1 MAADKS
7 EKMPVSCA
15 MFVEVNKKGFCGS
28 SAIKNLRGIGNHAVR
43 FMEESRMPGGLWY
56 ELPPMHG
63 SPLHQKNAGKNH
75 HGASMPQSPAN
86 RQQPTATFEPA
97 RNPKGS
103 AAANMTTFENI

>member
-15 MFVEVNKKGFCGS
+15 MFLEVKKEGFCYS

-43 FMEESRMPGGLWY
+43 CIGDYVGDLAFLEESRMPGRLWY

-63 SPLHQKNAGKNH
+63 SPLHQKNAGENY
-75 HGASMPQSPAN
+75 HGASMPQQPA
-86 RQQPTATFEPA
+86 
-97 RNPKGS
+97 
-103 AAANMTTFENI
+103 